1 MPDAMH
7 DDLKIILYPDPRLR
21 RISDPVPD
29 AEFGPDL
36 RALTDRM
43 LVLMR
48 EAKGVGLAAPQV
60 GLNKRLFVMNH
71 TGEPGD
77 DRAYVNPALAHTAES
92 AEEEADEGCLSLPN
106 ITIPVLRSK
115 WLRLTAR
122 DPEGN
127 PVDVT
132 ADGFETRVWQHEA
145 DHLDGVMLIDKMGP
159 VGKLTF
165 RKTLK
170 EMVEAFARKS

>member
-1 MPDAMH
+1 MH

-21 RISDPVPD
+21 RVCDPVPEAD
-29 AEFGPDL
+29 FGPDL
-36 RALTDRM
+36 RALADRM
-43 LVLMR
+43 LALMR

-60 GLNKRLFVMNH
+60 GITRRLFVMNH
-71 TGEPGD
+71 TGEPAD
-77 DRAYVNPALAHTAES
+77 DRAYVNPTLAHPAAGAE
-92 AEEEADEGCLSLPN
+92 AVDEEADEGCLSLPN

-115 WLRLTAR
+115 TLRLTAR

-145 DHLDGVMLIDKMGP
+145 DHLDGIMLIDKMGP

-170 EMVEAFARKS
+170 EMEDAFKKG

>member
-1 MPDAMH
+1 MH

-21 RISDPVPD
+21 RVCDPVPEGD
-29 AEFGPDL
+29 FGPDL
-36 RALTDRM
+36 RALADRM
-43 LVLMR
+43 LALMR

-60 GLNKRLFVMNH
+60 GITRRLFVMNH
-71 TGEPGD
+71 TGEPAD
-77 DRAYVNPALAHTAES
+77 DRAYVNPALSHPPDAA

-115 WLRLTAR
+115 TLRLTAR

-145 DHLDGVMLIDKMGP
+145 DHLDGIMLVDKMGP

-170 EMVEAFARKS
+170 EMEDAFKRGS